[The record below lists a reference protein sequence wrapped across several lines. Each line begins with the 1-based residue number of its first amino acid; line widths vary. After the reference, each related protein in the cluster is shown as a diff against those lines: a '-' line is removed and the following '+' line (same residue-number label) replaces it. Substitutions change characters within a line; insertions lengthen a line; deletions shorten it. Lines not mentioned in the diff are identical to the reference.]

1 MWRGSLDGN
10 GDINHPSI
18 KAVASN
24 PPNIFTPR
32 LTCSRAPS
40 RINVANTV
48 DTQTAK
54 MMRRIK

>member
-1 MWRGSLDGN
+1 MGN
-10 GDINHPSI
+10 GYINHPRI

-32 LTCSRAPS
+32 LICSCAAS

-54 MMRRIK
+54 MTSRIK

>member
-1 MWRGSLDGN
+1 MGN
-10 GDINHPSI
+10 GYINHPRI

-54 MMRRIK
+54 MTSRIT